1 MPYKKR
7 NQDNVI
13 KFPGTENKEVEEQD
27 NKTAKTVYDITIK
40 LKEPVWDIQH
50 IHDAELGILSQFGEV
65 LEFEPI
71 VARRLIAN
79 LATEL
84 KKLKLETI
92 NPWNELI

>member
-40 LKEPVWDIQH
+40 LKESLYNLNI
-50 IHDAELGILSQFGEV
+50 SN
-65 LEFEPI
+65 LE
-71 VARRLIAN
+71 
-79 LATEL
+79 
-84 KKLKLETI
+84 K
-92 NPWNELI
+92 